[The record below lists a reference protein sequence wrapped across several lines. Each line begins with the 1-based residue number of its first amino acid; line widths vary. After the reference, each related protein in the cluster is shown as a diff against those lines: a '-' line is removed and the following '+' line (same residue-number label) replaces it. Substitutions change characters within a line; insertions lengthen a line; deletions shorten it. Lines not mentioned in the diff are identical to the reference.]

1 MQISSVE
8 WGSIHS
14 TNYVPPWAFADKEPG
29 RQAGTVHYLYLQILM
44 QIFSFKYFILKCN
57 EILVLLLLISIG

>member
-14 TNYVPPWAFADKEPG
+14 THYVPPWAFADKEP
-29 RQAGTVHYLYLQILM
+29 GTVHYLYLQILM
-44 QIFSFKYFILKCN
+44 QIFSFKYRILKCN